1 VGKLD
6 AVFGSASGPKSAEN
20 GGERYQ
26 DVTAQLALTAVI
38 LGLIELVCPRAFN
51 WQKNAGRKN

>member
-1 VGKLD
+1 MVEAVGKLD

-26 DVTAQLALTAVI
+26 DVTAQLALTD
-38 LGLIELVCPRAFN
+38 GT
-51 WQKNAGRKN
+51 NAND